1 MRGTRQPLTW
11 WLYSF
16 HEINGSD
23 DPVSELNIDLYLILS
38 DMRREKLVKHINLT
52 FDCSTSSTFN
62 FAILSGLVFH
72 SEFDIV
78 KFIIVTSFLEYI
90 TQICIID

>member
-1 MRGTRQPLTW
+1 MVVLFISRNKW
-11 WLYSF
+11 
-16 HEINGSD
+16 SD
-23 DPVSELNIDLYLILS
+23 DPVTELNIDLYLILS

-52 FDCSTSSTFN
+52 FDGSTSSTFN

-90 TQICIID
+90 TSSEICIID